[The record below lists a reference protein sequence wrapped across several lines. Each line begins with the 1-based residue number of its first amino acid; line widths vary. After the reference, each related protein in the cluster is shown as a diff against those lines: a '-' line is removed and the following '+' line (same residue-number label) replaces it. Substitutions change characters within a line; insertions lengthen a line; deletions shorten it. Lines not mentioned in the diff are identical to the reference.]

1 MPANKPHILLIDDE
15 ESMCRLL
22 TIVLVDRGYTLGAY
36 THPQE
41 ALAAFSAEHY
51 DLVLTDFE
59 MPTMNGMEVLERVKQ
74 VNPKTPVI
82 LITGY
87 PLEQIANQALDQGA
101 YDILSKPFDIKKL
114 FSIIQDALR
123 HVMPT
128 EKKQDN

>member
-1 MPANKPHILLIDDE
+1 
-15 ESMCRLL
+15 MCRLL

-41 ALAAFSAEHY
+41 ALAAFSAKHY

-87 PLEQIANQALDQGA
+87 PLEQIANQALEQGA

-128 EKKQDN
+128 KKKQDN